1 MCLNIYFF
9 FGNLD
14 EIVSKMQNG
23 DEVNRNA
30 FGYK

>member
-1 MCLNIYFF
+1 MCLNIFF
-9 FGNLD
+9 FGKLD

-23 DEVNRNA
+23 NEVNRYA